1 MTCLT
6 IFGITFSCFRLPK
19 ISAGDISIL
28 RAVKGT
34 PLAYIIHDALLQKNS
49 YGKGSDGMS
58 SNIPGR
64 NISTFNLPCQTQL
77 IIFFNHP

>member
-19 ISAGDISIL
+19 ISAGDISTL

-34 PLAYIIHDALLQKNS
+34 PLAYIIHDAPLQQTRM
-49 YGKGSDGMS
+49 GKV
-58 SNIPGR
+58 
-64 NISTFNLPCQTQL
+64 QTGCPLAYQVETSVPL
-77 IIFFNHP
+77 TCPVKHN